1 MSPNGLE
8 RDLSI
13 AKIKIK
19 KERHHYPNSKINLD
33 YCYSILTGMYG
44 IGYIEKLKAA
54 TRLLSTSVSIFFF
67 RFRLFFLVV
76 TLDSGFS
83 LECLF

>member
-54 TRLLSTSVSIFFF
+54 TRL
-67 RFRLFFLVV
+67 
-76 TLDSGFS
+76 
-83 LECLF
+83 